1 MVVVYQIEE
10 FEITPPFLLVVTQP
24 MDLMQ
29 KNKVVAR
36 NVMLRPITM
45 EGRVSPRQVRS
56 PPPEDRDASMH
67 PGVLKNL

>member
-1 MVVVYQIEE
+1 
-10 FEITPPFLLVVTQP
+10 
-24 MDLMQ
+24 
-29 KNKVVAR
+29 
-36 NVMLRPITM
+36 M